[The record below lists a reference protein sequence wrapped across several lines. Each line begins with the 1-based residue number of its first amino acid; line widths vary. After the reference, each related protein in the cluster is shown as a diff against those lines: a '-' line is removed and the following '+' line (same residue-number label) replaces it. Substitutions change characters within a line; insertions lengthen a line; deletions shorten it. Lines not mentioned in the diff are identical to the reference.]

1 MKRDGS
7 KAVASNQEEAQAAQQ
22 DLPSARSSLVPLRLA
37 SAHDVPSNFAIEALL
52 RQALEGDQDALAG
65 VEQCLGETVR
75 QWLYG
80 HLSKGAV
87 CCWESEDHY
96 LTQAFERFWQVI
108 ADGQLRDFAS
118 LSTALRYLQA
128 SLNSVLLD
136 SLRAHARPRGIALQ
150 RPVNTGER
158 PGEDQTDNC
167 QLWELIQR
175 LFPDVRERRV
185 AYLLFHCNLCPKEI
199 LRYTPQAFSD
209 AQEICHLRRHTL
221 ERILL
226 HSDLML

>member
-52 RQALEGDQDALAG
+52 RQALEGDQDARAG

-150 RPVNTGER
+150 GLLTREK
-158 PGEDQTDNC
+158 DQEKTKQIIANC
-167 QLWELIQR
+167 GSSYN
-175 LFPDVRERRV
+175 V
-185 AYLLFHCNLCPKEI
+185 C
-199 LRYTPQAFSD
+199 S
-209 AQEICHLRRHTL
+209 
-221 ERILL
+221 
-226 HSDLML
+226 LMFVSGGWPTCSFIV